1 MTEDYPTHYLFI
13 GRLST
18 YKPMLLVFYLS
29 LLIRFNFFYLV
40 WQFYLVGYEYNRW
53 WCLGILFICYFS
65 TLQSCRIHLLPFLF
79 SSPLQLPLPLSI
91 SSFSSLLSFLFKSY
105 IVPIQL
111 LVSKPRVL
119 VVPTTKQSITKKKK
133 NCSNSRNS
141 VTVCKPYN

>member
-1 MTEDYPTHYLFI
+1 MT
-13 GRLST
+13 RSSLSKCCDFLAC
-18 YKPMLLVFYLS
+18 YDWIFLACS
-29 LLIRFNFFYLV
+29 
-40 WQFYLVGYEYNRW
+40 GYEYNRW

-119 VVPTTKQSITKKKK
+119 VVSTTKQSITNKKKLLK
-133 NCSNSRNS
+133 FQKFS
-141 VTVCKPYN
+141 VNLIIRGLS